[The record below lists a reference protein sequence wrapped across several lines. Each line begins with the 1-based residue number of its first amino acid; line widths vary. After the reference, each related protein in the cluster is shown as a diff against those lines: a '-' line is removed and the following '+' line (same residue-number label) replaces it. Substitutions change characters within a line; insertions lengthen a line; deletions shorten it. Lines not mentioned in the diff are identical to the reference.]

1 MRKPIDT
8 KQNGE
13 VLPELNAKRKMIRID
28 KNTIILPKAEKVK
41 NNKAYIDHYQKQLE
55 ISRSRI

>member
-13 VLPELNAKRKMIRID
+13 VLPELNAKRKILRID
-28 KNTIILPKAEKVK
+28 KNTHILPRADKVK
-41 NNKAYIDHYQKQLE
+41 DKNAYINYYKKQLE